1 MKYITSLE
9 GDALKYGFQLQ
20 FPATNNEAEYE
31 AILTGFRLAK
41 SMEAEKVLLKSDF
54 GLVIG
59 QIKGDYEEKEQRMQK
74 YLKVDE
80 PACQRS
86 GTSRICASSKEFEYG
101 SK

>member
-31 AILTGFRLAK
+31 AIQTGFRLAK

-80 PACQRS
+80 PAC
-86 GTSRICASSKEFEYG
+86 
-101 SK
+101 